1 MTRLRTVRA
10 LAAIAGLALLLA
22 GCAGSN
28 AALRNSR
35 EVGRA
40 FEVFHA
46 YPDYRYWYLNQE
58 NNPYAVVGLEKG
70 YGIQDQMWTL
80 VDPNSKTFE
89 KVVGPRAELPGAR
102 RRHLRRLH
110 HRPGGPDDRGV
121 VLEHG
126 RRHPGRPRDQPGL
139 DLRPARRGPTTAGGT
154 ARAWGS
160 ASGPAAGAAGRASG
174 SGWGSRAPV
183 GNRFRLGGAT

>member
-1 MTRLRTVRA
+1 MTRQRTVRA

-58 NNPYAVVGLEKG
+58 NNPYAVVGLEKS
-70 YGIQDQMWTL
+70 YGIQDQMWTP

-89 KVVGPRAELPGAR
+89 KVVGLVQSFPV
-102 RRHLRRLH
+102 
-110 HRPGGPDDRGV
+110 PGGVTYGAYIIDPTGRTIGVWYSSMGAGIRVDPETKLVSIATGTPWTDDRGWYGTGV
-121 VLEHG
+121 GIGVG
-126 RRHPGRPRDQPGL
+126 
-139 DLRPARRGPTTAGGT
+139 TGG
-154 ARAWGS
+154 G
-160 ASGPAAGAAGRASG
+160 G
-174 SGWGSRAPV
+174 SGAGV
-183 GNRFRLGGAT
+183 GIRLGF